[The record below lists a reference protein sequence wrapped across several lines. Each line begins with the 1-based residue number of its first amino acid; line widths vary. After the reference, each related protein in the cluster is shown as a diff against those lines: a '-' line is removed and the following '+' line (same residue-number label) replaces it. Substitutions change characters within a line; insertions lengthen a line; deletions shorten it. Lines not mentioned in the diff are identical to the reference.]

1 MPYQLWTDD
10 TEECKKSR
18 NIDWPLLLDLS
29 GSSEDSPLPSILVMV
44 AEVPS
49 GAKTWPNT
57 NVLTYHPMHLW
68 ILQSTQSR
76 HRVYNCPGK
85 PTSWLLSRGLLTGT
99 WGSCARVQFCWSLC
113 WMNASSVQNSYW
125 QRPHL
130 WTSSSASEM
139 HEKNAH
145 NQEQHSS
152 K

>member
-1 MPYQLWTDD
+1 MIL
-10 TEECKKSR
+10 KSVR
-18 NIDWPLLLDLS
+18 VQKVKEHWLTVVVGLVWFIWRQS
-29 GSSEDSPLPSILVMV
+29 TSIHSCQGSRGSIWGKNLT
-44 AEVPS
+44 
-49 GAKTWPNT
+49 KQT
-57 NVLTYHPMHLW
+57 LTYHPMHLW

-113 WMNASSVQNSYW
+113 WMNASSVQNSDW